1 MMYKNTFKL
10 VLSNFH
16 LVWKILAYM
25 VIAGLVLLGLSYA
38 CSLPIL
44 KVLIEHSAEE
54 IDRTFDYLLNE
65 QRNVKGC
72 RVIIDF
78 RNRVPH

>member
-1 MMYKNTFKL
+1 MQ
-10 VLSNFH
+10 
-16 LVWKILAYM
+16 
-25 VIAGLVLLGLSYA
+25 
-38 CSLPIL
+38 IL

-72 RVIIDF
+72 SSLSSCGLA
-78 RNRVPH
+78 

>member
-1 MMYKNTFKL
+1 MQ
-10 VLSNFH
+10 
-16 LVWKILAYM
+16 
-25 VIAGLVLLGLSYA
+25 
-38 CSLPIL
+38 IL

-65 QRNVKGC
+65 QKNVKGC

-78 RNRVPH
+78 SFQKNIVG